1 MKRRISILG
10 STGSIGVS
18 TLEVIAAAG
27 ELFEVV
33 GLAAGYNV
41 ELLKQQIQKFH
52 PKKVSVAEQALAEDL
67 KKTFPECEVHFGKTG
82 LIEISTME
90 EADFVVSALVGAK
103 GIRPTV
109 EAILAKKD
117 VALANKEV
125 LVSAGELIME
135 LVREQKIRM
144 IPVDSEHSAI
154 FQICSSVF
162 SGIFSGHEEKQQIE
176 KIILTASGGPF
187 LNRPQESWK
196 TITPEEALKHP
207 RWTMGERISVDSA
220 TLMNK
225 GFEVIEAHWLFGLPP
240 EKIDVVIHPQS
251 IVHGLVLF
259 SDGNMMGCLSVPDM
273 KAPIAYALSYPRR
286 IPTEVSRL
294 DLTKVKELTFDQPD
308 IQKFPLLQLAYKV
321 LKQGGAYPCLLNAA
335 DEIAVEAFLKKKI
348 QFDQIPQIVNETL
361 SSYKGESV
369 RTLEEILEVDEWGR
383 RYATEIIKL
392 LC

>member
-1 MKRRISILG
+1 MG

-18 TLEVIAAAG
+18 ALEVIAAAG

-41 ELLKQQIQKFH
+41 ELLEQQIQKFH
-52 PKKVSVAEQALAEDL
+52 PKKVSIAERALAEKL
-67 KKTFPECEVHFGKTG
+67 KDTFPECEVHFGKTG

-90 EADFVVSALVGAK
+90 EADVVVSALVGAK
-103 GIRPTV
+103 GIRPTIA
-109 EAILAKKD
+109 AILAKKD
-117 VALANKEV
+117 VALANKEA
-125 LVSAGELIME
+125 LVSAGELIMG
-135 LVREQKIRM
+135 LVKEQKIRM

-154 FQICSSVF
+154 FQICSSQ
-162 SGIFSGHEEKQQIE
+162 EEKQQIE

-240 EKIDVVIHPQS
+240 EKIDVVVHPQS

-308 IQKFPLLQLAYKV
+308 IQKFPLLQRAYEV

-361 SSYKGESV
+361 SSYKGESA

-383 RYATEIIKL
+383 RYATDIIKL

>member
-18 TLEVIAAAG
+18 TLEVIAEAQ

-52 PKKVSVAEQALAEDL
+52 PKKVSVAERALAEKL
-67 KKTFPECEVHFGKTG
+67 KDTFPECEVHFGERG
-82 LIEISTME
+82 LIEISTIE
-90 EADFVVSALVGAK
+90 EADVVVSALVGAK
-103 GIRPTV
+103 GIRPTAA
-109 EAILAKKD
+109 AILAKKD

-125 LVSAGELIME
+125 LVSAGESIMG
-135 LVREQKIRM
+135 LVKEQKIRM

-154 FQICSSVF
+154 FQICSS
-162 SGIFSGHEEKQQIE
+162 HEEQQQIE

-187 LNRPQESWK
+187 LNRSQESWK

-294 DLTKVKELTFDQPD
+294 DLTKVKELTFGQPD
-308 IQKFPLLQLAYKV
+308 IQKFPLLQLAYEV

-348 QFDQIPQIVNETL
+348 QFDQIPQIVKETL
-361 SSYKGESV
+361 SSYKEGSV

-383 RYATEIIKL
+383 RYATDIIKL

>member
-18 TLEVIAAAG
+18 SLEVIAAAG
-27 ELFEVV
+27 EVFDVV

-41 ELLKQQIQKFH
+41 DLLKQQIQKFH
-52 PKKVSVAEQALAEDL
+52 PKKVSVAEQALAEKL
-67 KKTFPECEVHFGKTG
+67 KDIFPECEVHFGKTG

-103 GIRPTV
+103 GIRPTAA
-109 EAILAKKD
+109 AILAKKD

-125 LVSAGELIME
+125 LVSAGEPIMG
-135 LVREQKIRM
+135 LVKEQKIRM

-154 FQICSSVF
+154 FQICSS
-162 SGIFSGHEEKQQIE
+162 HEEKQQIE

-187 LNRPQESWK
+187 LNRSQESWK

-294 DLTKVKELTFDQPD
+294 DLTKVKELTFGQPD
-308 IQKFPLLQLAYKV
+308 IQKFPLLQLAYEV
-321 LKQGGAYPCLLNAA
+321 LKQGGAYPCILNAA

-348 QFDQIPQIVNETL
+348 QFDQIPQIVKETL

-369 RTLEEILEVDEWGR
+369 RTLEEIIEIDEWGR
-383 RYATEIIKL
+383 RYAADIIKL